1 MVWNWD
7 LLAFIGLW
15 GIMNGNTSVLTVL
28 YLAKLRRIFV
38 HLQGGF
44 STA

>member
-15 GIMNGNTSVLTVL
+15 GIMNGNTRLD
-28 YLAKLRRIFV
+28 KERKCIKI
-38 HLQGGF
+38 LQNKPNCC
-44 STA
+44 